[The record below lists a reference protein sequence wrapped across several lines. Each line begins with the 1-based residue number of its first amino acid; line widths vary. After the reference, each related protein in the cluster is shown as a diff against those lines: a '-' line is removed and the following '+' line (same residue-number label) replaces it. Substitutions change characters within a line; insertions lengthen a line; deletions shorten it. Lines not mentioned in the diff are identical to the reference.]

1 MKIALCNEVIREMD
15 FTAQCHYAAALGYNG
30 LEVAPFT
37 LDENPHRLPSST
49 RAELRRFAGD
59 AGIEITGLHWLLVT
73 PQGLSITTKD
83 SSVRRQT
90 VDVMRG
96 LIDLCA
102 DLGGKVLVHGSPVQR
117 SISPDD
123 DSAEAWLRARD
134 CFAAVASAAEAAKV
148 VYCIEPL
155 SPRDT
160 NFINTVAE
168 AVRMVEATGCPAVR
182 TMIDSCAAGQAE
194 IAPVTEVID
203 RWLPTGHIHHI
214 HVNDTNRRGPGQG
227 EVQFAPIFAALDR
240 HAYSGIVS
248 VEPFDYHPDG
258 PASAARAIGYIRGI
272 LESLGCDPDKMASA

>member
-15 FTAQCHYAAALGYNG
+15 FAAQCNYAAALGYNG
-30 LEVAPFT
+30 LELAPFT

-49 RAELRRFAGD
+49 RAELRRLAAD

-73 PQGLSITTKD
+73 PKGLSINAKD
-83 SSVRRQT
+83 SLVRQQT

-102 DLGGKVLVHGSPVQR
+102 DLGGKVLVHGSPAQR
-117 SISPDD
+117 SVSSDD
-123 DSAEAWLRARD
+123 DSSDAWRRARD
-134 CFAAVASAAEAAKV
+134 CFAAVAGPAEAAKV
-148 VYCIEPL
+148 LYCIEPL

-160 NFINTVAE
+160 NFINTVGE
-168 AVRMVEATGCPAVR
+168 AVRMVEAIGSPAVR

-194 IAPVTEVID
+194 TVPIAEIID
-203 RWLPTGHIHHI
+203 RWLPTGNVRHI

-227 EVQFAPIFAALDR
+227 DVRFAPIFAALVR
-240 HAYSGIVS
+240 RAYSGIVS

-258 PASAARAIGYIRGI
+258 PASAARAIGYVRGI
-272 LESLGCDPDKMASA
+272 LESLGSQPDRALA

>member
-1 MKIALCNEVIREMD
+1 MKIALCNEVIREMH
-15 FTAQCHYAAALGYNG
+15 FAAQCNYAAALGYNG

-73 PQGLSITTKD
+73 PKGLSINAKD
-83 SSVRRQT
+83 SSVRQQT

-102 DLGGKVLVHGSPVQR
+102 DLGGKVLVHGSPAQR

-123 DSAEAWLRARD
+123 NSAEAWLRARD
-134 CFAAVASAAEAAKV
+134 CFAAVGSAAEAAKV

-168 AVRMVEATGCPAVR
+168 AVRMVEATGSPAVR

-194 IAPVTEVID
+194 TVPVAEVID
-203 RWLPTGHIHHI
+203 RWLPTGNIRHI
-214 HVNDTNRRGPGQG
+214 HVNDTNRRGPGEG
-227 EVQFAPIFAALDR
+227 NVRFAPIFAALVR

-248 VEPFDYHPDG
+248 VEPFDYHPNG
-258 PASAARAIGYIRGI
+258 PASAARAIGYVRGI
-272 LESLGCDPDKMASA
+272 LESLGRDPDKMALA